1 MFRPALRLM
10 GLFLAGAPAI
20 WGDTLWYN
28 GDATR
33 PEFDANSVADPTGDV
48 WIYDD
53 FIVPAGDGAWQVTA
67 VFSNDIF
74 NNNNGPIP
82 TQARWEIR
90 TNISRGVSGNLV
102 AGGIAP
108 AVVNPTG
115 RVFFGMIEYTVLVNV
130 SVTLFPGT
138 YWLSVAPVDPGVANQ
153 IAIFAS
159 ISSTSGA
166 NCW

>member
-1 MFRPALRLM
+1 M

-82 TQARWEIR
+82 TQARWEIYQYLAWSVR
-90 TNISRGVSGNLV
+90 EFGCGRDRPCSGKSDRPRLLWN
-102 AGGIAP
+102 
-108 AVVNPTG
+108 
-115 RVFFGMIEYTVLVNV
+115 
-130 SVTLFPGT
+130 
-138 YWLSVAPVDPGVANQ
+138 D
-153 IAIFAS
+153 
-159 ISSTSGA
+159 
-166 NCW
+166 